1 MSDEKKRDVGRLFG
15 RWICLMNRPGWG
27 VVRFICIYG
36 FGMHALRPIDIDSM
50 ALSRNQ
56 HEARS
61 YLTLPTR
68 AILTDT

>member
-1 MSDEKKRDVGRLFG
+1 M
-15 RWICLMNRPGWG
+15 
-27 VVRFICIYG
+27 RFICIYG
-36 FGMHALRPIDIDSM
+36 FGMHALRPIAIDSM

-56 HEARS
+56 HETRS